1 MLEGETDPNTFVVID
16 LEASLGKSVETNRIL
31 KEYIESYQ
39 FTGQNHGKPYRKFLL
54 VKRFAKDVEDSAQ
67 YIGENV
73 DKLYQGFGDSS
84 VRITG
89 KGQHVIGI
97 TSDNWSYYRQNL
109 EVVRD
114 SDVLIITH
122 SRYKMLCENNELRQ
136 WFTEGRHTQI
146 IDERIDFDIVSF
158 SRSDYDTILSVS
170 PHTLHPL
177 LYDATNSLLNQIDA
191 CERMKTSEGK
201 KLSSRGIIRCHPK
214 IDSLEPLYELCNV
227 INKNK
232 EEIIRDNGRSAY
244 NNLMGIVQKLELF
257 YKNACYYNYHS
268 LSTYNRN
275 YRLFCLANNII
286 LDANGQIDHL
296 YSVKNGNIKFILDKQ
311 SRIIDHSGSTI
322 THIKFNTSKTS
333 IHKKLNTETNQNE
346 YFEKVSNFI
355 KRNYKFGKRYLIVL
369 QKEFVLSDNSDEGDF
384 IRQLRQVGF
393 TDIAVG
399 DEYNGEAISVN
410 WYGNLIGK
418 NTWRDFDCC
427 YLIGT
432 PNSRFESH
440 VIHLCQYT
448 DKHDWRI
455 GLGVVKNGK
464 TKSFKNPD
472 LEKIRK
478 STIVSDMYQTV
489 KRVQRNPKP
498 QAEIYIVTSEEE
510 VFSGVAKQLKN
521 VKIAE
526 PIQLTVDDFVSR
538 HELNGASESS
548 NEDTVTEMIVDWL
561 LQQPPGTYLKRDI
574 AKQFN
579 IKTKH
584 FTRYFNKD
592 LILVQTYIRA
602 MKIRIQ
608 YRSIVRL

>member
-1 MLEGETDPNTFVVID
+1 MEGETDPNTFVVID
-16 LEASLGKSVETNRIL
+16 LEASLGKSIETNKIL
-31 KEYIESYQ
+31 KDYIESCQ
-39 FTGQNHGKPYRKFLL
+39 FTGINYGKPYRKFLL

-67 YIGENV
+67 CIGENV
-73 DKLYQGFGDSS
+73 DRLYQGFGDSS

-122 SRYKMLCENNELRQ
+122 SRYKMLCEDDELRR
-136 WFTEGRHTQI
+136 WFTEGRHTQV

-158 SRSDYDTILSVS
+158 SRFEYDTLFSVL

-177 LYDATNSLLNQIDA
+177 LYDATKGLLDQINE

-201 KLSSRGIIRCHPK
+201 KLSSRGIIRCYSK
-214 IDSLEPLYELCNV
+214 LDSLEPVYELCNALD
-227 INKNK
+227 KNK
-232 EEIIRDNGRSAY
+232 SEIIRNKGLAAY
-244 NNLMGIVQKLELF
+244 NNLMGIVQRLHLF
-257 YKNACYYNYHS
+257 FQNTCYYNYYS
-268 LSTYNRN
+268 LSTYNKMH
-275 YRLFCLANNII
+275 RLFCLANNII

-322 THIKFNTSKTS
+322 THITFNTSKTS

-355 KRNYKFGKRYLIVL
+355 KRNYKLGKRYLIVL
-369 QKEFVLSDNSDEGDF
+369 QKEFVLSDNDDEGGF
-384 IRQLRQVGF
+384 IRQFRQIGF
-393 TDIAVG
+393 TDIAIG

-427 YLIGT
+427 YLLGT
-432 PNSRFESH
+432 PNPRFESH
-440 VIHLCQYT
+440 IIHLCQYA

-455 GLGVVKNGK
+455 GLSVVKKGK

-472 LEKIRK
+472 LEKIRQG
-478 STIVSDMYQTV
+478 TIIAEMYQTV
-489 KRVQRNPKP
+489 KRVQRKPKP
-498 QAEIYIVTSEEE
+498 KAEIYIVTSEEE
-510 VFSGVAKQLKN
+510 IFSGVAKQLKN

-538 HELNGASESS
+538 HELNDASGSS
-548 NEDTVTEMIVDWL
+548 NEDTMTERIIDWL

-592 LILVQTYIRA
+592 LILVQMYIRA
-602 MKIRIQ
+602 MKIQIQ
-608 YRSIVRL
+608 YRYIIRL